1 MRIVV
6 VHADYLEP
14 GGETVSSA
22 AEAHMLREA
31 GHEVVE
37 FTRSNQDFLDGSS
50 LRQGV
55 QLFFNV
61 AVMRELEELLK
72 AVRPDVLHCN
82 NTFPSLSPSV
92 YYAAARQDVAT
103 VQTLRNY
110 RLACP
115 AATFFRDGRPCY
127 ECNGRRVAWPG
138 VRHACY
144 RDSRNATA
152 GVAAMNA
159 LHDVAGTWRRLDAYI
174 VLSERAREL
183 LSAVDLPKDRVHVKF
198 NVVSPEPQVGDGSGG
213 FLLFAGRLT
222 PEKGVLDVLQL
233 AASGPLRV
241 VVVGNGPLADQVEA
255 AQRRGELTWVPQLPH
270 AELLTLMGQARAV
283 VAAPVWEEPF
293 GRVVAESLGSGTP
306 VLVTRV
312 GALPELVVDGESGY
326 HVPPGDPAAL
336 TAAAGGLARLDAP
349 AYAQLRRQAR
359 SRYEALFSPASN
371 AARLEEIYGLAIEHR
386 RSVPRRALR

>member
-1 MRIVV
+1 VRVVV

-50 LRQGV
+50 VRQGA

-61 AVMRELEELLK
+61 AVMRELEDVLEV
-72 AVRPDVLHCN
+72 VRPDVLHCN

-92 YYAAARQDVAT
+92 YYAAARKGVAT

-115 AATFFRDGRPCY
+115 AATFFRDGQPCY
-127 ECNGRRVAWPG
+127 ECNGRRLAVPG

-144 RDSRNATA
+144 RGSRSQTA
-152 GVAAMNA
+152 GVAAMTA
-159 LHDVAGTWRRLDAYI
+159 LHDVVGTWRRLDAYI

-183 LSAVDLPKDRVHVKF
+183 LSHVELPQDRMHVKF
-198 NVVSPEPQVGDGSGG
+198 NVVSPEPDVGDGSGG

-222 PEKGVLDVLQL
+222 PEKGVLDVLAL
-233 AASGPLRV
+233 AAGGPLPV
-241 VVVGNGPLADQVEA
+241 VVVGNGPLAGEVEA
-255 AQRRGELTWVPQLPH
+255 AQQRGELTWVPQLPH
-270 AELLTLMGQARAV
+270 AELLTLMGRARAV

-306 VLVTRV
+306 VVVTRV
-312 GALPELVVDGESGY
+312 GALPELVVDEASGY
-326 HVPPGDPAAL
+326 HVTPGEPAELVAV
-336 TAAAGGLARLDAP
+336 AGRLARLDDAT
-349 AYAQLRRQAR
+349 YAQLRRQAR

-371 AARLEEIYGLAIEHR
+371 AARLEEIYGLAIQHR
-386 RSVPRRALR
+386 RSVRRRALR